1 MFRSNIRP
9 RPLGRSFHTSRWT
22 FADAKELSGKAAP
35 SAVSNASSTAKA
47 TATAQE
53 YASKAI
59 EQSQKFAQSIG
70 NVSGRLLEN
79 AGPRVNGIVNRIAGL
94 QKPIV
99 YWSQVT
105 SEIAKQGSIQL
116 MMVLMN

>member
-1 MFRSNIRP
+1 MFRPNIRS
-9 RPLGRSFHTSRWT
+9 RQLGRSFHSSRWS
-22 FADAKELSGKAAP
+22 FADVKEPSGKAAG
-35 SAVSNASSTAKA
+35 SAVSNASATANKA

-53 YASKAI
+53 YASKAL

-79 AGPRVNGIVNRIAGL
+79 AGPRVNGIVNRLAAL

-105 SEIAKQGSIQL
+105 GEVAKQGTA
-116 MMVLMN
+116 